1 MKRFDLLG
9 KFVSNHLC
17 ARQGVVATASFCRSV
32 AFTAATASLIGRP
45 DDASRWTTL
54 ATKIRTGFVEHY
66 VHADGTILSDCATV
80 YALAICFGLLDDAQR
95 TAAGDRLAE
104 VVAERDYRVTTGFA
118 GTPFVTWALSET
130 GHVDA
135 AYRLLLEDGNPSW
148 LYPITMGATTI
159 WERWDSMLPDG
170 SINPGEMTS
179 FNHYA
184 LGAVADWLYQVVAG
198 IQPATPGYDE
208 VRPVPTPGPGL
219 DWAKAALDT
228 RHGRVE
234 CGWRRTG
241 AGYVVD
247 ARVPDGVKADLVLP
261 DGTTQRLGGGA
272 HSLVSA

>member
-1 MKRFDLLG
+1 
-9 KFVSNHLC
+9 
-17 ARQGVVATASFCRSV
+17 
-32 AFTAATASLIGRP
+32 
-45 DDASRWTTL
+45 
-54 ATKIRTGFVEHY
+54 
-66 VHADGTILSDCATV
+66 
-80 YALAICFGLLDDAQR
+80 
-95 TAAGDRLAE
+95 
-104 VVAERDYRVTTGFA
+104 
-118 GTPFVTWALSET
+118 
-130 GHVDA
+130 
-135 AYRLLLEDGNPSW
+135 
-148 LYPITMGATTI
+148 
-159 WERWDSMLPDG
+159 MLPDG

-184 LGAVADWLYQVVAG
+184 LGAIADWLYQVVAG

-208 VRPVPTPGPGL
+208 VRLVPTPGPGL

-247 ARVPDGVKADLVLP
+247 ARLPDGVKADLVLP

>member
-1 MKRFDLLG
+1 
-9 KFVSNHLC
+9 
-17 ARQGVVATASFCRSV
+17 
-32 AFTAATASLIGRP
+32 
-45 DDASRWTTL
+45 
-54 ATKIRTGFVEHY
+54 
-66 VHADGTILSDCATV
+66 
-80 YALAICFGLLDDAQR
+80 
-95 TAAGDRLAE
+95 
-104 VVAERDYRVTTGFA
+104 
-118 GTPFVTWALSET
+118 
-130 GHVDA
+130 
-135 AYRLLLEDGNPSW
+135 
-148 LYPITMGATTI
+148 
-159 WERWDSMLPDG
+159 MLPDG

-198 IQPATPGYDE
+198 IQPATPEYDE

-247 ARVPDGVKADLVLP
+247 AHVPDGVKADLVLP